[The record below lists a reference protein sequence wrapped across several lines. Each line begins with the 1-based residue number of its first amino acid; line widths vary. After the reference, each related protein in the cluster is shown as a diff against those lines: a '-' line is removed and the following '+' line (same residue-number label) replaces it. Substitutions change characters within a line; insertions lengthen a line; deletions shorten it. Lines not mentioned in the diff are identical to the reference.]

1 MNLSKY
7 DAVGEGEKGIL
18 SARYRELRDELHRLS
33 TALVK
38 DMTAIDSV
46 LVELDE
52 VHAGLKRVQ
61 KLDSD
66 PQRF

>member
-7 DAVGEGEKGIL
+7 DAVGESEKDIL
-18 SARYRELRDELHRLS
+18 SARYQELRDELHRLS